1 MTVERTKPK
10 SVWRKIERWMVG
22 LVMAMIAFVLEKMVL
37 RSVRKAGKAGKAGK
51 SGKSGK
57 SESREELHTTLTS
70 KGGEVDLTDVR

>member
-1 MTVERTKPK
+1 MTIERTKPK

-37 RSVRKAGKAGKAGK
+37 RSVRKAGKAGKG
-51 SGKSGK
+51 GK

-70 KGGEVDLTDVR
+70 KGGEVDLSDVR

>member
-1 MTVERTKPK
+1 MTVERRKPK

-37 RSVRKAGKAGKAGK
+37 RSVRKAGKSGK
-51 SGKSGK
+51 SGKSG
-57 SESREELHTTLTS
+57 SREELHTTLTS

>member
-1 MTVERTKPK
+1 MTIERTKPK
-10 SVWRKIERWMVG
+10 NVWRKIERWMVG

-37 RSVRKAGKAGKAGK
+37 RSVRKAGKGGKG
-51 SGKSGK
+51 GK

>member
-1 MTVERTKPK
+1 MTIERTKPK

-37 RSVRKAGKAGKAGK
+37 RSVRKTGR
-51 SGKSGK
+51 

-70 KGGEVDLTDVR
+70 KGGEVDLTDVP